1 MRKFLGQIKIHKPDE
16 MERHIHAKAQRNAFL
31 FLVVALVIW
40 TFYESYKVY
49 SYHSRINLLPCML
62 LGGAVL
68 VQGLSQLILTRNA
81 VKDDEDSFE
90 TAPLLK
96 IIILAGIIAGI
107 IATAGAAFLLMG
119 VRL

>member
-1 MRKFLGQIKIHKPDE
+1 MKKILSQIGFHKADE
-16 MERHIHAKAQRNAFL
+16 MERHIRAKAQRNAFL
-31 FLVVALVIW
+31 FLVFALVIW

-49 SYHSRINLLPCML
+49 SHHSRINLLPCML
-62 LGGAVL
+62 LVGAVL
-68 VQGLSQLILTRNA
+68 VQGVSQLILTRNA

-96 IIILAGIIAGI
+96 IIILVCIIAGI